1 MSVYI
6 QMTESS
12 FWTTNSL
19 LLLDASL
26 TERNFFFF
34 KLYDGLRWPN
44 LTQSDFFALA
54 IVNHICWHN
63 VGKTL

>member
-26 TERNFFFF
+26 TERNLLFLF
-34 KLYDGLRWPN
+34 
-44 LTQSDFFALA
+44 Q
-54 IVNHICWHN
+54 II
-63 VGKTL
+63 

>member
-12 FWTTNSL
+12 FWTSNSL

-26 TERNFFFF
+26 TERNLFFYF

-44 LTQSDFFALA
+44 LTQSDFL
-54 IVNHICWHN
+54 HW
-63 VGKTL
+63 L

>member
-19 LLLDASL
+19 LLYDASL
-26 TERNFFFF
+26 TERNLFFISN
-34 KLYDGLRWPN
+34 YMMVCGGQ
-44 LTQSDFFALA
+44 T
-54 IVNHICWHN
+54 
-63 VGKTL
+63 

>member
-1 MSVYI
+1 MTTTLSNQPFAELCIWDCILMSVYI

-26 TERNFFFF
+26 TERNLLFLF
-34 KLYDGLRWPN
+34 
-44 LTQSDFFALA
+44 Q
-54 IVNHICWHN
+54 II
-63 VGKTL
+63 